1 MVPSQKYQRNGLVQ
15 MSLSSFFENPERL
28 NRWIDIAQSSFLPLL
43 KGALLY
49 SLTIAIASFFIG
61 LIIAVLTA
69 LARLSGIKPL
79 IAISR
84 FYVSIIRGTPLL
96 VQLFIIFY
104 GLPSIGLM
112 IDPIPSAIIGFSLS
126 VGAYSSEVVR
136 AAILSIH
143 KGQWEAAYSLG
154 MTYWQALRRVVL
166 PQAARVSI
174 PPLSNSFISLV
185 KDTSLASVVLVPE
198 MFRKAQEVVAA
209 TYEPLL
215 VYAEAALIYWVICFV
230 LSIIQDRIEN
240 KLDRYV

>member
-230 LSIIQDRIEN
+230 LSITQDRIEN